1 MVLKYIFPLATMKSL
16 KNTVNFISFSYAM
29 SEATAHNPE
38 DYKVV
43 KGNILGGV
51 ENPYLEKSEWGWA
64 IDPIGLR
71 LVLDDFYDRYQLPL
85 FIVEN
90 GPDGPDS

>member
-1 MVLKYIFPLATMKSL
+1 
-16 KNTVNFISFSYAM
+16 M

-43 KGNILGGV
+43 KGNILGDV
-51 ENPYLEKSEWGWA
+51 ENPYLEKSEWGQA

-90 GPDGPDS
+90 GPDGPTVEDDYRMITFKIT

>member
-1 MVLKYIFPLATMKSL
+1 
-16 KNTVNFISFSYAM
+16 M

-38 DYKVV
+38 DYKVG

-85 FIVEN
+85 FKSVIESN
-90 GPDGPDS
+90 GAALCK

>member
-1 MVLKYIFPLATMKSL
+1 M
-16 KNTVNFISFSYAM
+16 
-29 SEATAHNPE
+29 
-38 DYKVV
+38 
-43 KGNILGGV
+43 GGV

-71 LVLDDFYDRYQLPL
+71 LVLNDFYDRYQLPL

-90 GPDGPDS
+90 GLGAKDVLVDHPEHSMKLKMIIVLIIFKNT